1 MGILLLYLQ
10 QRRLSALPDLKALA
24 ESLGNNHFGRRKTQ
38 LDRDVRWKS
47 VMLLR
52 EKKERE
58 KKQLLRSK

>member
-38 LDRDVRWKS
+38 LDRDVRWNS
-47 VMLLR
+47 VILLR
-52 EKKERE
+52 EKNICKN
-58 KKQLLRSK
+58 KQLLRSK

>member
-1 MGILLLYLQ
+1 MGSLLLYLQ

-52 EKKERE
+52 EKI
-58 KKQLLRSK
+58 